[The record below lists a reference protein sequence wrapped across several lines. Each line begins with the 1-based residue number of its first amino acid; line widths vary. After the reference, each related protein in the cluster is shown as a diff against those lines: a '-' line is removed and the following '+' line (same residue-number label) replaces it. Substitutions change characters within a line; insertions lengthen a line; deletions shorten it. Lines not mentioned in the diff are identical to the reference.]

1 MSTSPIRK
9 AAGQSVE
16 EMTAQLAGSKEGNRL
31 YTPKA
36 GTYNEALDAAID
48 HQLELLAAAKR
59 RGRVNL
65 NDVDEVEATATAY
78 MTSCKRA
85 GVYPTMLG
93 FAAACGYSRKA
104 IYEYIARHNGKT
116 VDYLD
121 GLRSS
126 WAAIVAHMGLTR
138 KCLYLPAEKLWAGHG
153 RPGRN
158 RHCTQN
164 RKSSGRDQRPGGIAP
179 EVLGRCLWGRC
190 RKDSGSRGQGGLKN
204 LLEILG
210 VFKPLNEATPES
222 TFPPPPA
229 YMQAVRPLI
238 QGMPPKLAVFCPL
251 TCIQES
257 RLWTNRRRLL
267 LFGVLEDFGQDHQR
281 EKQNYK

>member
-36 GTYNEALDAAID
+36 GTYKEVSDALKAEALDAAID

-104 IYEYIARHNGKT
+104 IYEYIARHSGKSA
-116 VDYLD
+116 DYLD

-126 WAAIVAHMGLTR
+126 WAAIVAQMGLAR
-138 KCLYLPAEKLWAGHG
+138 QCSESVSIFLLKNCGQGMADRAEI
-153 RPGRN
+153 
-158 RHCTQN
+158 
-164 RKSSGRDQRPGGIAP
+164 DIAP
-179 EVLGRCLWGRC
+179 KTETPLGEPKDPEELR
-190 RKDSGSRGQGGLKN
+190 RKYLEDVYGADADT
-204 LLEILG
+204 LLE
-210 VFKPLNEATPES
+210 A
-222 TFPPPPA
+222 
-229 YMQAVRPLI
+229 
-238 QGMPPKLAVFCPL
+238 
-251 TCIQES
+251 
-257 RLWTNRRRLL
+257 
-267 LFGVLEDFGQDHQR
+267 EDR
-281 EKQNYK
+281 EG

>member
-36 GTYNEALDAAID
+36 GTYKEVSDALKAEALDAAID

-104 IYEYIARHNGKT
+104 IYEYIARHSGKSA
-116 VDYLD
+116 DYLD

-126 WAAIVAHMGLTR
+126 GQGMADR
-138 KCLYLPAEKLWAGHG
+138 AEI
-153 RPGRN
+153 
-158 RHCTQN
+158 
-164 RKSSGRDQRPGGIAP
+164 DIAP
-179 EVLGRCLWGRC
+179 KTENPLGEQKDPEELR
-190 RKDSGSRGQGGLKN
+190 RK
-204 LLEILG
+204 
-210 VFKPLNEATPES
+210 
-222 TFPPPPA
+222 
-229 YMQAVRPLI
+229 Y
-238 QGMPPKLAVFCPL
+238 
-251 TCIQES
+251 
-257 RLWTNRRRLL
+257 
-267 LFGVLEDFGQDHQR
+267 LEDVYGADADKILEAEDR
-281 EKQNYK
+281 EG

>member
-36 GTYNEALDAAID
+36 GTYKEVSDALKAEALDAAID
-48 HQLELLAAAKR
+48 HQLELLAVAKR

-104 IYEYIARHNGKT
+104 IYEYIARHSGKSA
-116 VDYLD
+116 DYLD

-126 WAAIVAHMGLTR
+126 WAAIVAQMGLAR
-138 KCLYLPAEKLWAGHG
+138 QW
-153 RPGRN
+153 RPTWTLFGN
-158 RHCTQN
+158 RT
-164 RKSSGRDQRPGGIAP
+164 SGRSSLSARSPT
-179 EVLGRCLWGRC
+179 
-190 RKDSGSRGQGGLKN
+190 S
-204 LLEILG
+204 
-210 VFKPLNEATPES
+210 
-222 TFPPPPA
+222 
-229 YMQAVRPLI
+229 
-238 QGMPPKLAVFCPL
+238 
-251 TCIQES
+251 
-257 RLWTNRRRLL
+257 
-267 LFGVLEDFGQDHQR
+267 
-281 EKQNYK
+281 

>member
-36 GTYNEALDAAID
+36 GTYKEVSDALKAEALDAAID
-48 HQLELLAAAKR
+48 QQLDLLAAATR

-104 IYEYIARHNGKT
+104 IYEYIARHSGKSA
-116 VDYLD
+116 DYLD

-126 WAAIVAHMGLTR
+126 WAAIVAQMGLAR
-138 KCLYLPAEKLWAGHG
+138 QCSESVSIFLLKNCGQGMADRAEI
-153 RPGRN
+153 
-158 RHCTQN
+158 
-164 RKSSGRDQRPGGIAP
+164 DIAP
-179 EVLGRCLWGRC
+179 KTENPLGEQKDPEELR
-190 RKDSGSRGQGGLKN
+190 RK
-204 LLEILG
+204 
-210 VFKPLNEATPES
+210 
-222 TFPPPPA
+222 
-229 YMQAVRPLI
+229 Y
-238 QGMPPKLAVFCPL
+238 
-251 TCIQES
+251 
-257 RLWTNRRRLL
+257 
-267 LFGVLEDFGQDHQR
+267 LEDVYGADADKILEAEDR
-281 EKQNYK
+281 EG

>member
-36 GTYNEALDAAID
+36 GTYKEVSDALKAEALDAAID

-138 KCLYLPAEKLWAGHG
+138 QCSESVSIFLLKNCGQGMADRAEIDIAPKTENPLGEIKDPEELRRKYLEDVYGADAEK
-153 RPGRN
+153 
-158 RHCTQN
+158 
-164 RKSSGRDQRPGGIAP
+164 I
-179 EVLGRCLWGRC
+179 
-190 RKDSGSRGQGGLKN
+190 
-204 LLEILG
+204 LE
-210 VFKPLNEATPES
+210 A
-222 TFPPPPA
+222 
-229 YMQAVRPLI
+229 
-238 QGMPPKLAVFCPL
+238 
-251 TCIQES
+251 
-257 RLWTNRRRLL
+257 
-267 LFGVLEDFGQDHQR
+267 EDR
-281 EKQNYK
+281 EG